1 MQSTWFGQFKAMMY
15 KVLLLK
21 RRNKKTTIYEFFLPV
36 YFIVILAIIR
46 LTSQNDPLDQ
56 FGNFPNYSLYDSRFT
71 WTMANKNLIVS
82 PDTAEVQQL
91 MANVKQ
97 LILDKTNQTIVI
109 QYFANATE
117 VEAEYVRNK
126 TNILAGIVIN
136 YNNGSNLTYALRF
149 PDGKLPNTDIGKTY
163 TGQGGCRR
171 RDGKNGQTN
180 DGGLQNDYSCQVN
193 SYLFAAF
200 SILQSAIDTAL
211 IQKETGVMTFSLPD
225 ILVEMLPKSAFL
237 QDTSYIQIV
246 SSIYFV
252 IAYSPLITMLTV
264 ALVAEKE
271 KKIKEG
277 MRMMGLRSSAFWMSY
292 MLVYIFMII
301 AITGIVTII
310 AVATKFFE
318 NSNVFLFFM
327 LLCLYGL
334 SIIALAFLFTP
345 FFNKATTAGGLSS
358 LSTMLIST
366 LYLIVSLTRTIDE
379 GTGNVTYSV
388 PVYGR
393 WLLCLLSPV
402 ALALGI
408 DQAIFLDIRGGMT
421 FETASQGEF
430 PLYGPLLMLLL
441 DAILYFALA
450 VYFDNVIPGEYGPRY
465 KPWFIFT
472 KTFWCP
478 AKRATETAAA
488 YTNQVI
494 LQIDNHT
501 DEVTEGAEVEPVPV
515 SMESKVAITIN
526 NLTKCF
532 EVKKEKK
539 KETVKAVNGLSL
551 TIYQDQITAILGH
564 NGAGKTTLL
573 NILTGMTGA
582 TSGSARVLGLD
593 VSDAQD
599 VETMRRITG
608 ICPQHNILFDDFTCL
623 EHLRIFAGIKG
634 IDKSQVETEI
644 NAALDSV
651 GLKDQKNTISKSLSG
666 GQKRK
671 LSVAIAVLGDPKIII
686 LDEPTAGMDPYSR
699 RHLWAVLKEKKKG
712 RIILL
717 TTHFMDEADILTDRK
732 AIVSKGTLRCCGS
745 SLFLKNRFG
754 LGYHLNMV
762 VEPDCDTQKV
772 SNLVSGIVSGSEIN
786 RVHGKEL
793 DITLPYDG
801 VSKFSELFSTLENPS
816 TGKSLGVKNFGVSMT
831 TLEEVFLKLEEE
843 IDIEVD
849 DTGRASNYSD
859 STKLL
864 PLPYKPGSYGT
875 EANNIPE
882 REDNPSDTVTCVEG
896 KTLFMQRFKALC
908 MLRVKKFL
916 KTGPYVFSQ
925 LFMPVIFLV
934 VGLVLSKVLAGNT
947 KSTSQQPPLN
957 ISPNLYTKVKAASN
971 QYFPYSTVPRL
982 LIQDDVNS
990 SLSRSMIG
998 NLATVYDVNEY
1009 DNSYYTDT
1017 FKLLENDVSPH
1028 YIGIQFDTLTQNGQ
1042 AIDATYK
1049 VMYNDSAIH
1058 SIPASI
1064 ALVSNFLLMGIE
1076 TITQGAADLSKT
1088 IEVNSWP
1095 WPKEAGEEKIY
1106 NSAAFASVLLI
1117 GMAFSYIPGGM
1128 SVDPV
1133 KDREL
1138 KIRSQLRVTGLPFTL
1153 YWLTFFTVDF
1163 VKFLIPV
1170 VLSVIAVFVIQVESL
1185 MYGGAAFSFI
1195 LLCLFYIPSNILLAY
1210 TFSFLFD
1217 KFETCQ
1223 SVAPTLFIML
1233 GYIPYIP
1240 MAIVDMIADTSSAE
1254 IMHYIFSF
1262 LIPPYNIFGGLYYI
1276 DRIHQRA
1283 YYINQE
1289 DFIKFN
1295 DYFKWSS
1302 NIPICYITS
1311 IIHMFVFFFLM
1322 RVLDIK
1328 KTGGDVKEACL
1339 PGKSQST
1346 VIPVSNL
1353 DIVEQEDEDVTAERE
1368 RVRDLSRR
1376 SPNELPV
1383 AVAENLRKEFSKDG
1397 GEGCCKRNKKA
1408 ESVKVAV
1415 RNQTFAVE
1423 AGEVFGLLGPNGAGK
1438 TTTLNMMIAD
1448 VSPDKGK
1455 VIVGGYDIR
1464 SSMSNAFQAMGYCP
1478 QHDALWLE
1486 MTLKDHLDCYAIIRG
1501 IPEHLI
1507 PEVTNFFIDNLKLD
1521 EHKMKKAK
1529 DLSGG
1534 TKRKLSYCMSML
1546 GRPKVVLLD
1555 EPSTGMDPQSKRF
1568 LWDTISNS
1576 FENSNRGA
1584 ILTTH
1589 YMEEADA
1596 LCSRIAIMV
1605 NGTMECL
1612 GSSQHLKSKYGSGY
1626 SLEIKLN
1633 ADENDDDEILRQK
1646 MERLHGY
1653 IRELFPEAVVT
1664 EQFSERVQ
1672 YKIPKS
1678 NVETLSRTF
1687 TVLEQGKLKY
1697 DIAEYSFSQ
1706 STLEQVFLEFAKQQ
1720 LEEGQSDKEDNVERT
1735 KSLMRSMSQESPSHH
1750 ATSPVRL

>member
-1 MQSTWFGQFKAMMY
+1 MQSTWFGQFKAMMF

-21 RRNKKTTIYEFFLPV
+21 RRNKKTTLWEFLLPI
-36 YFIVILAIIR
+36 YFIMILAIIR
-46 LTSQNDPLDQ
+46 ATTPSDPLGQ
-56 FGNFPNYSLYDSRFT
+56 FGNFPNYSLYNSAFYMQ
-71 WTMANKNLIVS
+71 MANKTLLVS
-82 PDTAEVQQL
+82 PDTAEVQKL
-91 MANVKQ
+91 MTDVKQ
-97 LILDKTNQTIVI
+97 LILDKTSQTVDVE
-109 QYFANATE
+109 YFANSS
-117 VEAEYVRNK
+117 EALNAYENNK
-126 TNILAGIVIN
+126 TMVLAGIVFN

-149 PDGKLPNTDIGKTY
+149 TDGNLPSTDNSKVY

-171 RDGKNGQTN
+171 KVNGEQKN
-180 DGGLQNDYSCQVN
+180 DEGLQNDGTCTVN
-193 SYLFAAF
+193 NYLFTAF
-200 SILQSAIDTAL
+200 SILQTAIDTVL
-211 IQKETGVMTFSLPD
+211 IREETGVSSFSIPD
-225 ILVEMLPKSAFL
+225 ILVEMLPKAAFL
-237 QDTSYIQIV
+237 QDTSYIQII

-264 ALVAEKE
+264 ALVNEKE

-277 MRMMGLRSSAFWMSY
+277 MRMMGLRSSVFWISY
-292 MLVYIFMII
+292 FLVYVLII
-301 AITGIVTII
+301 TVVTGIVTII
-310 AVATKFFE
+310 AFAAKFFE
-318 NSNVFLFFM
+318 NSNLFFFFI
-327 LLCLYGL
+327 LLFLYGL

-345 FFNKATTAGGLSS
+345 FFNKTTTAGGIAS

-379 GTGNVTYSV
+379 GTGSVSYTV

-408 DQAIFLDIRGGMT
+408 DQAIFLDIRGGLT
-421 FETASQGEF
+421 FETVSQGEF
-430 PLYGPLLMLLL
+430 PLYGPILMLLL
-441 DAILYFALA
+441 DALLYFALA

-472 KTFWCP
+472 KAFWCP
-478 AKRATETAAA
+478 ATRDIETAAA

-494 LQIDNHT
+494 LQIDGHT
-501 DEVTEGAEVEPVPV
+501 EEVQEGAEVEPVSA
-515 SMESKVAITIN
+515 SMESKVAITIH
-526 NLTKCF
+526 NLTKTF

-599 VETMRRITG
+599 VETMRRMTG

-634 IDKSQVETEI
+634 IADDQVEKEI

-651 GLKDQKNTISKSLSG
+651 GLKDQKNTISRKLSG

-699 RHLWAVLKEKKKG
+699 RHLWAILKEKKKG

-732 AIVSKGTLRCCGS
+732 AIVSKGSLRCCGS

-772 SNLVSGIVSGSEIN
+772 SSVVSGIVSGSEIN
-786 RVHGKEL
+786 RIHGKEL

-801 VSKFSELFSTLENPS
+801 VSKFSELFSVLENPS
-816 TGKSLGVKNFGVSMT
+816 TAQSLGVKNFGVSMT
-831 TLEEVFLKLEEE
+831 TLEEVFLKLEED
-843 IDIEVD
+843 IDIELDVV
-849 DTGRASNYSD
+849 GNGNKNND

-864 PLPYKPGSYGT
+864 PLPHKPGSYGT
-875 EANNIPE
+875 GADNEPHN
-882 REDNPSDTVTCVEG
+882 DGNPSDTVKCVEG
-896 KTLFMQRFKALC
+896 KELFMQRFWALC
-908 MLRVKKFL
+908 LLRAKKFL
-916 KTGPYVFSQ
+916 ATGPYVFTQ
-925 LFMPVIFLV
+925 LILPVIFLII
-934 VGLVLSKVLAGNT
+934 GLILSKTLQSNT
-947 KSTSQQPPLN
+947 QSTTQQSPLTL
-957 ISPNLYTKVKAASN
+957 SPAMYTKLKALSN
-971 QYFPYSTVPRL
+971 QYFPYDTVPRL
-982 LIQDDVNS
+982 LIRDTVNS
-990 SLSRSMIG
+990 TLSQSMIG
-998 NLATVYDVNEY
+998 SLSTVYDVDQY
-1009 DNSYYTDT
+1009 DDSYYSDM
-1017 FKLLENDVSPH
+1017 FKLLNQDVSPH
-1028 YIGIQFDTLTQNGQ
+1028 YIGAEFETLVQTGQ

-1049 VMYNDSAIH
+1049 VMYNDSAVH
-1058 SIPASI
+1058 SIPATI
-1064 ALVSNFLLMGIE
+1064 ALVNNFLLMGVEMIV
-1076 TITQGAADLSKT
+1076 QGAADFNRS
-1088 IEVNSWP
+1088 IAVSSWP
-1095 WPKEAGEEKIY
+1095 WPKDSVNDKVY
-1106 NSAAFASVLLI
+1106 NGAAFASVLLI
-1117 GMAFSYIPGGM
+1117 GMCFSYIPGGM

-1133 KDREL
+1133 KDSEL
-1138 KIRSQLRVTGLPFTL
+1138 KIRSQLRVSGLPFTL
-1153 YWLTFFTVDF
+1153 YWLTFFAVDV
-1163 VKFLIPV
+1163 VKFFIPV
-1170 VLSVIAVFVIQVESL
+1170 ILSIIVVFAVQVTSFT
-1185 MYGGAAFSFI
+1185 YGGAALSFI
-1195 LLCLFYIPSNILLAY
+1195 LLCIFYIPSNILLAY
-1210 TFSFLFD
+1210 VVSFLFD

-1223 SVAPTLFIML
+1223 SVAPTIFLMI
-1233 GYIPYIP
+1233 GYLPYIP
-1240 MAIVDMIADTSSAE
+1240 VAIIDMIVNPDTAE

-1276 DRIHQRA
+1276 DKVYQRA
-1283 YYINQE
+1283 YWINQE
-1289 DFIKFN
+1289 DSIAFG
-1295 DYFKWSS
+1295 DYFKMSS
-1302 NIPICYITS
+1302 NIPICYLTS
-1311 IIHMFVFFFLM
+1311 IFHIVAYFFLM
-1322 RVLDIK
+1322 RVLDIR
-1328 KTGGDVKEACL
+1328 KTGGDVKEACK
-1339 PGKSQST
+1339 PGKSKAT
-1346 VIPVSNL
+1346 VIPSSNL
-1353 DIVEQEDEDVTAERE
+1353 DIVDGEDEDVTAERE
-1368 RVRDLSRR
+1368 RVREMSRR
-1376 SPNELPV
+1376 PHNELPV
-1383 AVAENLRKEFSKDG
+1383 AIAENLRKEFKKDG
-1397 GEGCCKRNKKA
+1397 GDSNCCKKAKKE

-1455 VIVGGYDIR
+1455 VMVGGYDIR
-1464 SSMSNAFQAMGYCP
+1464 SSMSQAFQAMGYCP

-1486 MTLKDHLDCYAIIRG
+1486 MSLKDHLDCYALTRG
-1501 IPEHLI
+1501 IPADLV

-1521 EHKMKKAK
+1521 EHKTKKAK

-1546 GRPKVVLLD
+1546 GKPSIVLFD

-1576 FENSNRGA
+1576 FEHSDRGA

-1605 NGTMECL
+1605 NGKMECL

-1626 SLEIKLN
+1626 SLEVKLN
-1633 ADENDDDEILRQK
+1633 TDENDDDETMRQK

-1687 TVLEQGKLKY
+1687 TVLEQGKSKY

-1720 LEEGQSDKEDNVERT
+1720 LEEGQTEEEDKVERT
-1735 KSLMRSMSQESPSHH
+1735 KSLMRSMSQDSPSHY
-1750 ATSPVRL
+1750 TSPVRL